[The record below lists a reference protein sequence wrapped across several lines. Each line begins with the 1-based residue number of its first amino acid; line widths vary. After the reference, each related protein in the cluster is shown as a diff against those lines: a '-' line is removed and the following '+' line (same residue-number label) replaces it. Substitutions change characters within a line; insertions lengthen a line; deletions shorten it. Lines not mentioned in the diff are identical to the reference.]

1 MSRSKNRKI
10 ADLISGGT
18 FDDGVV
24 AASEVTGL
32 ATVATSG
39 SFNDLS
45 NQPTPF
51 DPSTLGTASTQ
62 ATGAFATAA
71 QGTTANAALPKAGG
85 AVTGNVTF
93 GDNDKIVMGAGS
105 DLSIYHDGTNSF
117 INDTGT
123 GNLRIGGDTNVSI
136 TNSDNTVS
144 YAVFNDA
151 NAVKLYYNDSKKFE
165 TTSSGIDV
173 TGTVNADALTGIG
186 SIDATTKNAISAA
199 GVGGLTTVIA
209 DNVALG
215 AGSSLSISL
224 GNYTRQIIW
233 IWGLAK
239 HTLTNGKNLDGYLT
253 DSSGSAITT
262 NEYVAASGSYATSD
276 YYSTDRVRL
285 LETPDIAPVGSN
297 NVHIKA
303 CITVDHAYSSTIRT
317 SYDAMICTF
326 NSSFP
331 TGTAY
336 TRQNSQTGIM
346 KVIERNSSLILIPQ
360 SPSSFRSGLY
370 YSSIGVN

>member
-93 GDNDKIVMGAGS
+93 GDSNKVVMGAGS
-105 DLSIYHDGTNSF
+105 DLELYHDGSHSYIKEN
-117 INDTGT
+117 GT
-123 GNLRIGGDTNVSI
+123 GQLKIRSNGTGVILQ
-136 TNSDNTVS
+136 TVS
-144 YAVFNDA
+144 GENLATFANNAAVTLYNN
-151 NAVKLYYNDSKKFE
+151 NASKMS
-165 TTSSGIDV
+165 TTTSGIDV

-199 GVGGLTTVIA
+199 GVGGNTVFLGETLITSNASYIQYNFPSGYQRFVFQMVGWKTNTSWRNMFCRLTDASNNLLSSSGMYARSPLSANSSDIDNEIKLGTLSGAADTAPASNMVLNIESPRDSNTATFIKAIGSAKDSSQVIPNA
-209 DNVALG
+209 YLG
-215 AGSSLSISL
+215 ARIA
-224 GNYTRQIIW
+224 NEQN
-233 IWGLAK
+233 
-239 HTLTNGKNLDGYLT
+239 NGIRFYIT
-253 DSSGSAITT
+253 SGSIG
-262 NEYVAASGSYATSD
+262 SGSYS
-276 YYSTDRVRL
+276 YRVW
-285 LETPDIAPVGSN
+285 G
-297 NVHIKA
+297 IK
-303 CITVDHAYSSTIRT
+303 
-317 SYDAMICTF
+317 
-326 NSSFP
+326 
-331 TGTAY
+331 
-336 TRQNSQTGIM
+336 
-346 KVIERNSSLILIPQ
+346 
-360 SPSSFRSGLY
+360 
-370 YSSIGVN
+370 

>member
-39 SFNDLS
+39 SFSDLS

-93 GDNDKIVMGAGS
+93 GDNDKVVMGAGS
-105 DLSIYHDGTNSF
+105 DLQIYHDGSKSV
-117 INDTGT
+117 IQDAGT
-123 GNLRIGGDTNVSI
+123 GNLELQSSTQI
-136 TNSDNTVS
+136 TLWNAARNKVL
-144 YAVFNDA
+144 AVFRDGDYS
-151 NAVKLYYNDSKKFE
+151 KLYHNGAEKIA
-165 TTSSGIDV
+165 TTTSGIDV

-215 AGSSLSISL
+215 TGSALSISL
-224 GNYTRQIIW
+224 GDYTRQIIW
-233 IWGLAK
+233 IWGIAE
-239 HTLTNGKNLDGYLT
+239 HTLTSGKNSDGFLT
-253 DSSGSAITT
+253 DSGGSAITT
-262 NEYVAASGSYATSD
+262 NEYVAASGSSGTSD

-285 LETPDIAPVGSN
+285 LETADLSPTGSS
-297 NVHIKA
+297 NVSLKA

-317 SYDAMICTF
+317 SYDASIFTF
-326 NSSFP
+326 NSNYP
-331 TGTAY
+331 TGTSY

-346 KVIERNSSLILIPQ
+346 KVIERNSSFILVAQ
-360 SPSSFRSGLY
+360 SSASFKSGLY